1 VQLFSWIGQI
11 AFVVVSLIVGLRLL
25 DRWRRS
31 GALPE
36 LAVGTSLL
44 AIGPLGYV
52 PGGFGLAL
60 LDQGRIEGALILGW
74 SNLMLNA
81 GMSFAAFFAAGV
93 FRPESRWARAV
104 AVAIAGGLLFTWG
117 SIALTGGFDYR
128 TGLPPAFYVANL
140 LRAVALG
147 WVAGEALLYWRLLR
161 RRGALGLA
169 DPVATASVGLW
180 GLGIGAGAPTPLLTM
195 AALHAAPGQE
205 MGAGFGIA
213 MSILGLVAAVC
224 FWLAFLPPRRFH
236 RWLARRAE
244 ARTDGA

>member
-1 VQLFSWIGQI
+1 MELFSWIGQG
-11 AFVVVSLIVGLRLL
+11 AFVVVSLIVGIRLL

-36 LAVGTSLL
+36 LAVGSSLL

-60 LDQGRIEGALILGW
+60 LEQGRIEGALVLGW
-74 SNLMLNA
+74 ANLMLNA
-81 GMSFAAFFAAGV
+81 GTAFAAFFAAGV
-93 FRPESRWARAV
+93 FRPESPWARAA
-104 AVAIAGGLLFTWG
+104 AVVIAGGLLVTWG
-117 SIALTGGFDYR
+117 SIALTDGFDYR
-128 TGLPPAFYVANL
+128 TGLPPGFYAANL

-169 DPVATASVGLW
+169 DPVATASLGLW
-180 GLGIGAGAPTPLLTM
+180 GLGIGAGAPTPLLTLV
-195 AALHAAPGQE
+195 ALHTSPGQE
-205 MGAGFGIA
+205 MDAGFGSA
-213 MSILGLVAAVC
+213 MATLGLVSAVC

-236 RWLARRAE
+236 RWLALRGE
-244 ARTDGA
+244 ARTGRA